1 MFEIKGVSADVMAA
15 FSAVRRSKPRLASA
29 GRRVRAVRIT
39 IIGLLGYGYTAI
51 SNLEPVIDVVGNCS
65 AAQLRSG
72 IAATNEEPLLLA
84 VLKER
89 SLWPGLTT
97 DDENPLALLI
107 VKMRMD
113 IRKEHLSNPILNE
126 IDEVQSHLVLVREAI
141 GIDPDD
147 FAIISDADEQR
158 AALGIQKARNCL
170 ERRQVHFFIGLTRVQ
185 VDAER

>member
-107 VKMRMD
+107 VKMRME
-113 IRKEHLSNPILNE
+113 IRKE
-126 IDEVQSHLVLVREAI
+126 QI
-141 GIDPDD
+141 G
-147 FAIISDADEQR
+147 R
-158 AALGIQKARNCL
+158 A
-170 ERRQVHFFIGLTRVQ
+170 
-185 VDAER
+185 